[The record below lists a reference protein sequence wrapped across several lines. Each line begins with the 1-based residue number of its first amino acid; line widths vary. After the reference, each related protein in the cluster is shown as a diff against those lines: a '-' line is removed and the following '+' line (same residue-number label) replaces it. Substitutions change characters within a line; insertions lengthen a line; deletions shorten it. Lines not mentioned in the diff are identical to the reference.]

1 MACVLM
7 KLDSRKTDTDETI
20 IDTSIDRR
28 GKTTLQMIVTY
39 MVALYHIFNIVLLGR
54 KSSGIKKGNDLPLR
68 QANNASTV
76 PQALPHLSLGADEIK
91 PLDISSLLDSNREI
105 LSVRSVVK
113 SKEGEIEIER
123 MRAKLSAAVRTKQA
137 SVVLLKAALAKQK
150 TLEGLV
156 RDCKITEDLAW
167 GKLTAVVRT
176 KQASVVLLKA
186 ALAKQKTLEGDLEV
200 SEARR
205 RKAHELAKA
214 YKTTEN
220 HRKKK
225 KKKKKME
232 QKIVKI
238 EQLLGKFLSVLWG
251 EKKPVL
257 SYVILVAS
265 YLVLMITW

>member
-1 MACVLM
+1 
-7 KLDSRKTDTDETI
+7 
-20 IDTSIDRR
+20 
-28 GKTTLQMIVTY
+28 MIVTY

-150 TLEGLV
+150 TLEG
-156 RDCKITEDLAW
+156 
-167 GKLTAVVRT
+167 
-176 KQASVVLLKA
+176 
-186 ALAKQKTLEGDLEV
+186 DLEV

-220 HRKKK
+220 HRKKKKK